1 MNSLFAPFSTLSAT
15 LLPAPFRR
23 AGMLLLA
30 LLLLSGLAAC
40 GARAAPASSEM
51 DVLYRDSFAP
61 GETGP
66 WMVEGDAQGRTAV
79 LDERLI
85 IQIDTPTTMQFATLP
100 EPIFSDFVLQV
111 EARLLAGSLQSSY
124 GILFRMQDATRFY
137 RFEITPD
144 GFYMVERRNAD
155 GSWTRFVPDWS
166 VAPAIRQGIG
176 VVNQL
181 RVEAVGSD
189 MRFYVNDTLVQQ
201 VTDSQYATGTIALD
215 AGTFGEAG
223 LQVAFDNLLVK
234 RP

>member
-1 MNSLFAPFSTLSAT
+1 MTLPSPTVSFLRTA
-15 LLPAPFRR
+15 
-23 AGMLLLA
+23 LLA
-30 LLLLSGLAAC
+30 LLMLPGVAAC
-40 GARAAPASSEM
+40 GARTASTPLEM
-51 DVLYRDSFAP
+51 NVLYRDSFAP

-85 IQIDTPTTMQFATLP
+85 IQIDTPVTMQFATLP
-100 EPIFSDFVLQV
+100 EPIFTDFVLQV

-124 GILFRMQDATRFY
+124 GVLFRMQDTTRFY
-137 RFEITPD
+137 RFEVTPD

-155 GSWTRFVPDWS
+155 GSWTRFVPDWT

-181 RVEAVGSD
+181 RIEAIGSD
-189 MRFYVNDTLVQQ
+189 MRFYVNDTLLQQ
-201 VTDSQYATGTIALD
+201 VTDAQYAAGTIALD
-215 AGTFGEAG
+215 AGTFGEGG

>member
-1 MNSLFAPFSTLSAT
+1 MTLSSPT
-15 LLPAPFRR
+15 VSFLR
-23 AGMLLLA
+23 MVLLA
-30 LLLLSGLAAC
+30 LLMLPGVAAC
-40 GARAAPASSEM
+40 GASPASTPLEM
-51 DVLYRDSFAP
+51 NLLYRDSFVP

-85 IQIDTPTTMQFATLP
+85 IQIDTPATMQFATLP
-100 EPIFSDFVLQV
+100 EPIFDDFVLRV
-111 EARLLAGSLQSSY
+111 EGRLLTGSLQSSY
-124 GILFRMQDATRFY
+124 GVLFRMQDTTRFY
-137 RFEITPD
+137 RFEVTPD

-155 GSWTRFVPDWS
+155 GSWTRFVPDWT

-181 RVEAVGSD
+181 RIEAVGST

-201 VTDSQYATGTIALD
+201 VTDAQYTAGTIALD